1 MKSLGY
7 SIKFLNITN
16 NDRIIHNS
24 FKKHASFER
33 YFHKIVV
40 PFLKKGKKF
49 MLQTKYFTVLP
60 SSWKKECTFFLL
72 LLLKKG
78 KSEMVFS
85 QIQKSLKYCKEYLR
99 LYVLRYCYQYL
110 RENIPNHLASF
121 SPVRYLCQINFTKL
135 TLSRKFLWNY
145 CFNISSI
152 MPKCIRREVS
162 CLSS

>member
-1 MKSLGY
+1 MSIVHQHNNRAIIRLSQPTISKCITLNMKSLGY

-16 NDRIIHNS
+16 NDHIIHNS

-40 PFLKKGKKF
+40 PFFKREKKF

-85 QIQKSLKYCKEYLR
+85 QIQKSLKYCKEYLHLHR
-99 LYVLRYCYQYL
+99 PVHPIVDFLYL
-110 RENIPNHLASF
+110 
-121 SPVRYLCQINFTKL
+121 
-135 TLSRKFLWNY
+135 
-145 CFNISSI
+145 
-152 MPKCIRREVS
+152 
-162 CLSS
+162 

>member
-1 MKSLGY
+1 MSIVHQHNNRAIIKLSQPTISKCITLNMKSLGY
-7 SIKFLNITN
+7 CTKFLNISN
-16 NDRIIHNS
+16 NDHIIHNS

-40 PFLKKGKKF
+40 PLFKREKKF

-85 QIQKSLKYCKEYLR
+85 QIQKSLKYCKEYLHLHR
-99 LYVLRYCYQYL
+99 PVHPIVDFLYL
-110 RENIPNHLASF
+110 
-121 SPVRYLCQINFTKL
+121 
-135 TLSRKFLWNY
+135 
-145 CFNISSI
+145 
-152 MPKCIRREVS
+152 
-162 CLSS
+162 